1 MQRADAQ
8 HSLQHYV
15 LFVYKTYSDLE
26 LGNGSLSALHT
37 ADNRRKRQALLR
49 WSQPYLASIL
59 RDFQERV
66 SALWEGL

>member
-26 LGNGSLSALHT
+26 LGNGSLPALHT
-37 ADNRRKRQALLR
+37 ADK
-49 WSQPYLASIL
+49 
-59 RDFQERV
+59 
-66 SALWEGL
+66 